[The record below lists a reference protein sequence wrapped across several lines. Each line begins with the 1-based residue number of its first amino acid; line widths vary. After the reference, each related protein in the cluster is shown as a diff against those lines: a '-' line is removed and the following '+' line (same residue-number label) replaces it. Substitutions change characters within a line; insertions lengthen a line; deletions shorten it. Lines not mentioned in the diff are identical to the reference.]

1 MILTVFRSRLRPE
14 AQAEYG
20 ELAPQMSKLA
30 RSMPRVT
37 NPTRSLL
44 LRMESG

>member
-1 MILTVFRSRLRPE
+1 MILTVFRSRLRLE

-30 RSMPRVT
+30 RSMP
-37 NPTRSLL
+37 
-44 LRMESG
+44 GYK